1 LEKINQDINA
11 IAESSKGIKRSG
23 QPTRQNFVK
32 INMMK
37 NYKPVSR
44 GAVFTNKIMAKK
56 RNALKFR
63 EKFKRKMQIE
73 RAKNSEGV
81 NVYGG
86 LGRVGLDHMKKIGNG
101 EDEEQEEELAPGFSN
116 SALKYVKDIIKDI
129 EEEVDEDIDDEDH
142 LLSGDDEVNEELK

>member
-1 LEKINQDINA
+1 
-11 IAESSKGIKRSG
+11 
-23 QPTRQNFVK
+23 
-32 INMMK
+32 MMK
-37 NYKPVSR
+37 NYKPVAR

-63 EKFKRKMQIE
+63 ENFKRKMQIE

-86 LGRVGLDHMKKIGNG
+86 LGKVGLDHMKKSGNG
-101 EDEEQEEELAPGFSN
+101 EDGEDEEELAPGFST

-129 EEEVDEDIDDEDH
+129 EEEADEDIDDEDH